1 MSRHYFL
8 RKDFRDKDFCFKI
21 TVKAAIRER
30 GAEAKSAIIQEL
42 TKIMEKKVWHGVHIS
57 SLTKDQRARI
67 LRSHMFLKDKYTSL
81 NIFDKFKARL
91 VARGDTQD
99 RTDYTDYDIAGPTST
114 TASILSIAAIAAA
127 EERKVMTIDV
137 GGAFLNADIKRT
149 GVLVHVRLDRIMT
162 GFLVE
167 IAPEYREFV
176 NADGSCVVEL
186 DKALYG
192 TLEAAKLWYDNISTK
207 LVTNGFEPNPYD
219 PCVFNKINRDGLQI
233 TVALYVD
240 DLLVTCEDERELD
253 AFAAFLRA
261 SYSGDITEHR
271 GDIAEYLAMT
281 FDFRTRGEVR
291 VTMKK
296 LIDDI
301 IAGCGVTAERST
313 PATDELFN
321 VREDAVQLDQI
332 QKDYFRTYVA
342 KLLYVAKRVR
352 PEILAAVSFLTT
364 RALICDADDLAKL
377 HRILGYVK
385 KTRDRG
391 IVLRIGDSISV
402 EAYIDAAYGVHTSS
416 GKSHTGCAI
425 VLGCGPVFVKSTKQK
440 IVSKSSTE
448 AELIALSDCASQAI
462 WVANFIHAQ
471 GYDVGPVVLHQ
482 DNMSCMALIKRGS
495 PASERSRHIDIRYF
509 WVKQLVDDKAAV
521 VRHLATELMHAN
533 VMTKAVQG
541 KQFIDE
547 RDRLTN
553 WPSSLVTTF

>member
-1 MSRHYFL
+1 M
-8 RKDFRDKDFCFKI
+8 
-21 TVKAAIRER
+21 
-30 GAEAKSAIIQEL
+30 
-42 TKIMEKKVWHGVHIS
+42 
-57 SLTKDQRARI
+57 
-67 LRSHMFLKDKYTSL
+67 
-81 NIFDKFKARL
+81 
-91 VARGDTQD
+91 QD

-149 GVLVHVRLDRIMT
+149 GVLVHVRLDKIMT

-167 IAPEYREFV
+167 IAPEFSEFV
-176 NADGSCVVEL
+176 NEDGSCVIEL

-207 LVTNGFEPNPYD
+207 LMAEGFEPNPYD
-219 PCVFNKINRDGLQI
+219 SCVFNKVNRDGLQVM
-233 TVALYVD
+233 VALYVD
-240 DLLVTCEDERELD
+240 DLMVTCEDERELD

-261 SYSGDITEHR
+261 SYAGDITEHR

-281 FDFRTRGEVR
+281 FDFRTLGEVR

-321 VREDAVQLDQI
+321 VREDAVQLDQQ

-364 RALICDADDLAKL
+364 RALVCDADDLAKL
-377 HRILGYVK
+377 HRVLGYVK

-391 IVLRIGDSISV
+391 IVLRIGEFISV

-425 VLGCGPVFVKSTKQK
+425 VLGNGPVFVKSTKQK

-448 AELIALSDCASQAI
+448 AELIALSDSASQAI
-462 WVANFIHAQ
+462 WVANFINAQ

-482 DNMSCMALIKRGS
+482 DNMSCMALVKRGS

-509 WVKQLVDDKAAV
+509 WVKQLVDGKAAV

-553 WPSSLVTTF
+553 WPSSQVTTF

>member
-1 MSRHYFL
+1 
-8 RKDFRDKDFCFKI
+8 
-21 TVKAAIRER
+21 
-30 GAEAKSAIIQEL
+30 
-42 TKIMEKKVWHGVHIS
+42 
-57 SLTKDQRARI
+57 
-67 LRSHMFLKDKYTSL
+67 MFLKDKYTSL

-91 VARGDTQD
+91 VARGDMQN

-114 TASILSIAAIAAA
+114 TASILSVAAIAAA
-127 EERKVMTIDV
+127 EDRKVMTIDV
-137 GGAFLNADIKRT
+137 GGAFLNADIKWT
-149 GVLVHVRLDRIMT
+149 GVLVHVRLDKIMT
-162 GFLVE
+162 GFLIE
-167 IAPEYREFV
+167 IEPEFRKFV
-176 NADGSCVVEL
+176 NEDGSCVVEL

-192 TLEAAKLWYDNISTK
+192 TLEAAKLWYDNISAK
-207 LVTNGFEPNPYD
+207 LIADGFDPNPYD
-219 PCVFNKINRDGLQI
+219 PCVFNKINLDGLQI
-233 TVALYVD
+233 TVVLYVD
-240 DLLVTCEDERELD
+240 DLMVTCEDERELD
-253 AFAAFLRA
+253 AFATFLRT
-261 SYSGDITEHR
+261 SYAGDITEHR
-271 GDIAEYLAMT
+271 GDVAEYLAMT

-321 VREDAVQLDQI
+321 VRENAMLLDQR

-364 RALICDADDLAKL
+364 RALVSDADDLAKL
-377 HRILGYVK
+377 HRVLGYVK

-391 IVLRIGDSISV
+391 IVLRIGESISV
-402 EAYIDAAYGVHTSS
+402 EAYIDAAYGVHSSS

-425 VLGCGPVFVKSTKQK
+425 VLGSGPVFVKSTKQK

-448 AELIALSDCASQAI
+448 AELVALSDSASQAI
-462 WVANFIHAQ
+462 WIANFINAQ

-482 DNMSCMALIKRGS
+482 ENMSCMALVKRGS

-509 WVKQLVDDKAAV
+509 WVKQLVDGKAAV
-521 VRHLATELMHAN
+521 VRHLATELMHAH

-553 WPSSLVTTF
+553 WPSSQVLTSEGRFG